1 MYAADILTRLRWIT
15 LYQKGL
21 VATLQKITWLPVVLI
36 AIAKK
41 AILNYGAGGR
51 SIQNGISREL

>member
-1 MYAADILTRLRWIT
+1 MYAADILTRLHWIT
-15 LYQKGL
+15 LYQKEL
-21 VATLQKITWLPVVLI
+21 VATQQKTTWLPVALI

-51 SIQNGISREL
+51 SIQNGILREL